1 MSTFNGIIH
10 EFPDIR
16 VDFFRRLNLRPP
28 LACFL
33 SHVHSDHLA
42 GLDTLRSPF
51 VYCSAATREILLRL
65 EKYPCRLNYAKGI
78 LEDPRMQTYKHLAKV
93 LKPIPLDTPTKIK
106 LDPTQ
111 TIQVTLLDANHCA
124 GAVMFLIEGNG
135 NAVLYTGDIRSEPW
149 WVNSI
154 ARNPSMVEYSTGLK
168 TLDRIYLD
176 TSILSNF
183 PLQTKADGLRELLEK
198 VARYP
203 KDTIFHMQ
211 AWTYGYEE
219 VWIALS
225 KALDSKIHVDKYK
238 MDVYKSLVIKSSDNR
253 YAAQT
258 HLTKEAPYLVGFTC
272 GNTQREGCLTLDE
285 DVRIHSC
292 EKGMACKVM
301 ETKPIVWI
309 QPIVAHLKNRRDMA
323 EVGIGGGGDDLA
335 QKITFEPEGIRA
347 LLELIK
353 YKGEILGDLEPT
365 TTQFLQK
372 ALAVSRDVDLD
383 IGRFSFKEE
392 YSFTEIVNSLARR
405 VEEIQYPV
413 NNTKGEDYL
422 NVLTNQIT
430 FPYARHSSLP
440 ELRHLIK
447 AFKPA
452 DIWPCTVDPKSWAEE
467 GITIRQ
473 LFGDICTG
481 DVFQHDLLMSEAS
494 ELRPKLRGEDGED
507 APETQSTAASQT
519 RNPSSPIIPSP
530 DAYKHYGSNSIDGV
544 SVEISPMRG
553 QSQHQ
558 SPNISPLHRYS
569 QTPQVQMV
577 HAPLY
582 SYKHKRDY
590 NSFQGGQ
597 DTHPEDDD
605 EESELYIQGSQASE
619 ISDYAYD
626 TRLRAFRA
634 ARANMKDD
642 GTWRTINLI
651 STTDNHSTVE
661 TEL

>member
-1 MSTFNGIIH
+1 MSTFDGIIH
-10 EFPDIR
+10 EFPNIR
-16 VDFFRRLNLRPP
+16 VDFFRKFNLRPP

-65 EKYPCRLNYAKGI
+65 EKYPCRLSFFKGI
-78 LEDPRMQTYKHLAKV
+78 LEDPRMQTYKHLAKI
-93 LKPIPLDTPTKIK
+93 LKPIPLDTPTKIE

-124 GAVMFLIEGNG
+124 GAVMFLFEGNG

-238 MDVYKSLVIKSSDNR
+238 MGVYKSLAIKSSDNR
-253 YAAQT
+253 YADQT

-285 DVRIHSC
+285 NVRIHSC
-292 EKGMACKVM
+292 EKGMGCKVL
-301 ETKPIVWI
+301 ETKPIMWI
-309 QPIVAHLKNRRDMA
+309 QPIVAHLKNEQDMV

-335 QKITFEPEGIRA
+335 QKPTLEREGIRA
-347 LLELIK
+347 LLQLVK
-353 YKGEILGDLEPT
+353 YKGEVLGDLEPT
-365 TTQFLQK
+365 ITQFLQK
-372 ALAVSRDVDLD
+372 ALDVSRDVDLD

-392 YSFTEIVNSLARR
+392 YSFAEIVNSLTRR
-405 VEEIQYPV
+405 VEEIRNPV
-413 NNTKGEDYL
+413 SKIVEDHPD
-422 NVLTNQIT
+422 VLTNQIA

-440 ELRHLIK
+440 ELRHLIET
-447 AFKPA
+447 FKPA

-467 GITIRQ
+467 GISIKI

-481 DVFQHDLLMSEAS
+481 DVFQHDLLMGEVS
-494 ELRPKLRGEDGED
+494 ELRPKLREDGGN
-507 APETQSTAASQT
+507 APETQSTAASRT
-519 RNPSSPIIPSP
+519 RNLTSPTISSP
-530 DAYKHYGSNSIDGV
+530 DALQYHTSTGIDHI
-544 SVEISPMRG
+544 SVGFSPTRG
-553 QSQHQ
+553 QLRNQ
-558 SPNISPLHRYS
+558 SPNISSPHRYS
-569 QTPQVQMV
+569 QTPQAQMV
-577 HAPLY
+577 QASFY
-582 SYKHKRDY
+582 SYKNKRNY
-590 NSFQGGQ
+590 NFFQDGR
-597 DTHPEDDD
+597 DTQLEDD
-605 EESELYIQGSQASE
+605 EEESKLNLQDSQDPE
-619 ISDYAYD
+619 ISDYAYE

-642 GTWRTINLI
+642 GAWRTINLI
-651 STTDNHSTVE
+651 STTDNHSMVE
-661 TEL
+661 PEL

>member
-1 MSTFNGIIH
+1 MSTFDGIIH

-16 VDFFRRLNLRPP
+16 VDFFRGFNLRPP

-93 LKPIPLDTPTKIK
+93 LKPIPLDTPTKIE

-154 ARNPSMVEYSTGLK
+154 ARNPTMVEYSTGLR

-176 TSILSNF
+176 TSILNNF

-238 MDVYKSLVIKSSDNR
+238 MGVYKSLAIKSSDYR

-272 GNTQREGCLTLDE
+272 GNNQREGCLTLDE
-285 DVRIHSC
+285 NVRIHSC
-292 EKGMACKVM
+292 EKGMGCKVI

-309 QPIVAHLKNRRDMA
+309 QPIVAHLKNGRDMA

-335 QKITFEPEGIRA
+335 QKPTLETEGIRA

-353 YKGEILGDLEPT
+353 QKGEVLGDLEPAI
-365 TTQFLQK
+365 TQFLQK
-372 ALAVSRDVDLD
+372 AMSVSRDVDLHV
-383 IGRFSFKEE
+383 GRFSFEEE
-392 YSFTEIVNSLARR
+392 YSFTEILNSLARR
-405 VEEIQYPV
+405 VEEIRNPV
-413 NNTKGEDYL
+413 NKIKGEYHSD
-422 NVLTNQIT
+422 VLTNEIT

-440 ELRHLIK
+440 ELRHFIRT
-447 AFKPA
+447 FKPT

-467 GITIRQ
+467 GTTIRK

-481 DVFQHDLLMSEAS
+481 DVFQHDLLMGEVS
-494 ELRPKLRGEDGED
+494 ELRPKSHGENRENS
-507 APETQSTAASQT
+507 PETQSTADFRT
-519 RNPSSPIIPSP
+519 GNPSSPIIPSP
-530 DAYKHYGSNSIDGV
+530 DALEYRRSDSIDGV
-544 SVEISPMRG
+544 SVRISPRRG
-553 QSQHQ
+553 QLQHQ
-558 SPNISPLHRYS
+558 SPNISSLRRYS
-569 QTPQVQMV
+569 QTSQARVVQTSF
-577 HAPLY
+577 
-582 SYKHKRDY
+582 SYEYKRDN
-590 NSFQGGQ
+590 NSFQYGRY
-597 DTHPEDDD
+597 THLTDAD
-605 EESELYIQGSQASE
+605 EQSELNLQGSQGSE
-619 ISDYAYD
+619 ISDYSYE
-626 TRLRAFRA
+626 TRLRAYQA
-634 ARANMKDD
+634 ARANMKGD
-642 GTWRTINLI
+642 GAWRTINLI
-651 STTDNHSTVE
+651 STTDNHSTVDP
-661 TEL
+661 EL